1 MLWNRAKT
9 ILIVAFFLINLLL
22 LHYLLADR
30 FQDNSKALQDLT
42 AVLADNGV
50 HLRVDKMPAASEK
63 LRVPELSSLTVSES
77 LANQLMKNPVAVEN
91 GFENE
96 AHTCKLELRDGM
108 FFYRNDTPGEAG
120 FYNVN
125 TENAVSKI
133 RPYLDELGVGHLAY
147 AVSVSQ
153 IGEDTVVEYAYRIGD
168 YKLFAS
174 RFSVTV
180 TKNGIKQIKGFLGT
194 ENRDNGYDYQLSG
207 LDTVLLSLAQN
218 NLEGVEI
225 THIELGYYLINYR
238 DALISQAIPVYRLR
252 TSRGEY
258 ILDARDGVE
267 FTERIL
273 SGDMKEGYHEEIFID

>member
-9 ILIVAFFLINLLL
+9 ILIVAFFLINLFLL
-22 LHYLLADR
+22 NYLLADR

-42 AVLADNGV
+42 ALLADNGI
-50 HLRVDKMPAASEK
+50 HLRVDKMPADPDE
-63 LRVPELSSLTVSES
+63 LRVPELSSLMISES

-91 GFENE
+91 GFENQE
-96 AHTCKLELRDGM
+96 QTCLLELRDGV
-108 FFYRNDTPGEAG
+108 FYYRNDAPLESG
-120 FYNVN
+120 FSNVN
-125 TENAVSKI
+125 TENAVTKI
-133 RPYLDELGVGHLAY
+133 RPYLDKLGVGHLAY
-147 AVSVSQ
+147 AVSASQ

-194 ENRDNGYDYQLSG
+194 ENHDNGFDYRLSG
-207 LDTVLLSLAQN
+207 LDTVLFGMAQN
-218 NLEGVEI
+218 KLEGVEI

-238 DALISQAIPVYRLR
+238 DALISQAIPVYHLR

-267 FTERIL
+267 YTQRIL
-273 SGDMKEGYHEEIFID
+273 SGDMKEGYHEEIFVD